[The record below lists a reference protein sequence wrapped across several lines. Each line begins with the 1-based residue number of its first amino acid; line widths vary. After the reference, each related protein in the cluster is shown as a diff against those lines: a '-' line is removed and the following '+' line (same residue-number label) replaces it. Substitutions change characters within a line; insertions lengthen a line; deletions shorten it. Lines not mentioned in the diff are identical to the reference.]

1 MDSFDKKLTN
11 LMAAVLKVSA
21 SKINK
26 KITNRD
32 IPEWDSLQQIN
43 LITAIEV
50 EYKIEV
56 SIEEASEMLSYNII
70 SRVIREKIYDDNN
83 R

>member
-11 LMAAVLKVSA
+11 LMAAVLKVSP

-43 LITAIEV
+43 LIIAIEV
-50 EYKIEV
+50 EFKIEV

-70 SRVIREKIYDDNN
+70 SRVIREKINDDKN

>member
-26 KITNRD
+26 ITNRD

-43 LITAIEV
+43 
-50 EYKIEV
+50 
-56 SIEEASEMLSYNII
+56 
-70 SRVIREKIYDDNN
+70 
-83 R
+83 